1 MRIFGTY
8 GPVNIRDHYVV
19 TRREEIADYINRVKQ
34 GRYIVL
40 FAPRQTGKTTF
51 FKDALKILV
60 EEDNNFFPIQLN
72 FEMYKN
78 RTSDAFYRDIFDDI
92 CEEIEKVCEKRN
104 LVLTQELIEFLD
116 NTEITDHVALRS
128 FFRQLPSLLIH
139 ENDPSEVPR
148 IVLNIDEFDGIPQ
161 TVVSDF
167 LHTLRRIYLTDSH
180 VRSPYSVS
188 IVGVKSI
195 TQLNYDRSI
204 SPFNIQDEFTLPN
217 FTLQQIHELFQ
228 QYTDE
233 VGQHTSPE
241 VLEIL
246 HLQTAGQPFLVNR
259 IAQILTDELNIPKNE
274 TIDISHFLQAHACL
288 LEERNTNIDHLITNI
303 RRDHKYASLLMQ
315 IAFTE
320 EGKRFNLRNESISE
334 LVTYG
339 VITKGKDGLCK
350 ILNPIYMH
358 CIIQAFQPPGNGLE
372 DEYFSD
378 DGPINFSG
386 YITPTGTIQ
395 MHALI
400 DNFKDFIARVGYRIL
415 QVPDTPQE
423 FIGQYLL
430 SAYLDQ
436 FVQTIGAS
444 IRLEVQTGRGRADII
459 ISHNGTQYIIETKI
473 WRSERRYQAGKQ
485 QLAEYLKS
493 ERTTEGYYVVFDHRE
508 NSNPLVETDIYDD
521 LTIRSYVIPILQK
534 RPSQVLAER
543 QFMYTPNS
551 PQHLETTMK
560 HQSSWLPAEPDL
572 KTIYEAYSNPIYS
585 LSQAE
590 IPTIILRNA
599 YSPEQCQGLINRFT
613 NMGLMR
619 DEADI
624 NSADKRTRID
634 IGTSL
639 GNRGSDKTGF
649 LAHAK
654 ETHNLFRFLF
664 DGFDNPVDLIYE
676 SLSALS
682 PGKEV
687 KIAREDDSALYGPA
701 IFRVHYET
709 HSYKPHIDSVKYRE
723 KRTDYA
729 VYRFEHQFAGVLLF
743 QNADE
748 NGKGTQ
754 AILHRCLWSEDIQ
767 PYIAEETFDKYALE
781 NGIENCTV
789 NLEQGDLYFFNTRC
803 IHEVPAVQGTRAR
816 IVLAVFIGY
825 SPDDNEIYVWS

>member
-8 GPVNIRDHYVV
+8 GPVNIKEHYVV
-19 TRREEIADYINRVKQ
+19 SRREEIADYINRVKQ

-51 FKDALKILV
+51 FKNAFNTLID
-60 EEDNNFFPIQLN
+60 EEIAYFPAQLN
-72 FEMYKN
+72 FEAYKN
-78 RTSDAFYRDIFDDI
+78 RPPDLFYTDIFDDI
-92 CEEIEKVCEKRN
+92 REEIETIYEKRN
-104 LVLTQELIEFLD
+104 LKLSSELVELLD
-116 NTEITDHVALRS
+116 TTKITDNVAMRR
-128 FFRQLPSLLIH
+128 FFRKLPSLLFR
-139 ENDPSEVPR
+139 ENDPTEVPR

-161 TVVSDF
+161 SVLSDF
-167 LHTLRRIYLTDSH
+167 LHTLRRIYLTDSY

-217 FTLQQIHELFQ
+217 FTLLQVQELLA

-233 VGQHTSPE
+233 VGQSFAPE
-241 VLEIL
+241 VIEIL
-246 HLQTAGQPFLVNR
+246 HKQTAGQPFLVNR
-259 IAQILTDELNIPKNE
+259 LAQILTDELEIPKSD
-274 TIDISHFLQAHACL
+274 TIKISHFLHAHARL

-303 RRDHKYASLLMQ
+303 RRDRRFEKMLMD
-315 IAFTE
+315 IAFSD
-320 EGKRFNLRNESISE
+320 EGKRYNLHNEIISE

-339 VITKGKDGLCK
+339 VITKGEDGLCK
-350 ILNPIYMH
+350 ILNPIYLH
-358 CIIQAFQPPGNGLE
+358 CIIQAFQPLANGLE
-372 DEYFSD
+372 DEYLSD
-378 DGPINFSG
+378 DGPMDFFG
-386 YITPTGTIQ
+386 YITPSGSIQ
-395 MHALI
+395 MNALI
-400 DNFKDFIARVGYRIL
+400 ENFKNFIARAGYRIL

-436 FVQTIGAS
+436 FVQSVGAS
-444 IRLEVQTGRGRADII
+444 MRLEVQTGKGRADII

-508 NSNPLVETDIYDD
+508 NPNPLVETDIYDD
-521 LTIRSYVIPILQK
+521 LTIRSYVIPVLQK

-543 QFMYTPNS
+543 QFMYIPNS

-560 HQSSWLPAEPDL
+560 PQSSWLPAEPDL
-572 KTIYEAYSNPIYS
+572 KTIYKTYSNPIYS

-590 IPTIILRNA
+590 IPAIILRNA

-624 NSADKRTRID
+624 NSTDKRTRID

-639 GNRGSDKTGF
+639 GNRGSDKDGF
-649 LAHAK
+649 LTHAK

-687 KIAREDDSALYGPA
+687 KVAREDDEALYGPA

-709 HSYKPHIDSVKYRE
+709 HSYKPHIDSVKHRE

-729 VYRFEHQFAGVLLF
+729 VYRFEHQFAGVLCF